1 MAVSTRRKVLKPFEL
16 SNGLKVQDGDWL
28 ATPLDAMNR
37 DAKNWVDPLS
47 FYGFRHLD
55 AAGLASLNHLE
66 NVGDFSNPE
75 PEKAAPLTDTRG
87 WQTWGT
93 GRMAW

>member
-1 MAVSTRRKVLKPFEL
+1 MSTRRKVLKPFEL
-16 SNGLKVQDGDWL
+16 SNGLRVQDGDWI

-55 AAGLASLNHLE
+55 AATLALLE
-66 NVGDFSNPE
+66 AGQFPSPE

>member
-1 MAVSTRRKVLKPFEL
+1 MSTRRKVLKPFEL
-16 SNGLKVQDGDWL
+16 SNGLRVQDGDWL

-37 DAKNWVDPLS
+37 DPKNWVNPLE
-47 FYGFRHLD
+47 FHGFRHLD
-55 AAGLASLNHLE
+55 AATLASLDNEGEFL
-66 NVGDFSNPE
+66 SPE